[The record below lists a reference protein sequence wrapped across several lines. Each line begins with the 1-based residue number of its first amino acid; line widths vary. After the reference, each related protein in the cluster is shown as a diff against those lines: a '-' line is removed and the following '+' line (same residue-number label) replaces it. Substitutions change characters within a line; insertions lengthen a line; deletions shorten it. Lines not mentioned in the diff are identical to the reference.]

1 MGRTDTAFRVLAAEP
16 EAIYRALVYPAAV
29 AQWLPPGGMTA
40 RIDTWDPRPGG
51 SYRMTLRY
59 GLVGSGKSTADSDV
73 ISGRFVELVPG
84 ERVVQ
89 DAEFVS
95 DDPAFGGTMRMTWTL
110 RATEVGTEV
119 RIRADDVPPGITA
132 EDHALGLEGSLANL
146 AEFVTRR
153 I

>member
-1 MGRTDTAFRVLAAEP
+1 MGSAPRWLVPHDIE
-16 EAIYRALVYPAAV
+16 IRAR
-29 AQWLPPGGMTA
+29 GF
-40 RIDTWDPRPGG
+40 
-51 SYRMTLRY
+51 
-59 GLVGSGKSTADSDV
+59 GKSTADSDV